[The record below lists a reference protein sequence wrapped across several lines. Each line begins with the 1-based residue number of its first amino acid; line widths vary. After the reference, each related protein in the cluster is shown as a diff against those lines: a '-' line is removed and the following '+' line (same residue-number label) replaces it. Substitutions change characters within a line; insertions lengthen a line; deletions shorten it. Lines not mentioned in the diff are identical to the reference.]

1 MNRTKYY
8 SRNEKETN
16 YGMFLAYLTLF
27 TALTISGVAI
37 FYSVSGLAAIFSA
50 AVIPIIIMGGVLEV
64 SKLVTAV
71 WLHRYWRIA
80 TWWLKAYLSIAV
92 LVLMLITSIGIF
104 GFLSKAHDTASG
116 NATEAIATVQ
126 RIDGQIAREENRIEI
141 LEDRI
146 NGLQSGDGFDVS
158 SSITQ
163 QQEIINGARG
173 AVQADI
179 DYNQTQITAIN
190 ERLDRDLQALE
201 TSLTADIKVQT
212 DKLIPLDEL
221 VASYRDEEDS
231 GFINRTDN
239 RGEAE
244 RVLQEQKPERDA
256 IAAEITRLRDSARDR
271 EAELRREASVAV
283 REAQGN
289 INDYRAQTQS
299 TVDAATAEINRLR
312 EQSNSSQD
320 DDLAQ
325 IDEWNLIIDG
335 IYTTIDELKGEK
347 FESEQAVRLVESEVG
362 PIRYIAEFFTGTE
375 DADASL
381 LETAVSWLIMVII
394 FVFDPL
400 AVLLLIASQ
409 YTFEQRRKERFPEGE
424 PELKKPE
431 PKPDPEPKP
440 EPDPE
445 PVHEGYDSQP
455 FGEEYPYLN
464 FKEIEPSIDEVR
476 SAFEDWEKEQQRL
489 VEARDSAEQDHVV
502 EHVSEPVPEPTLE
515 EAKQALESWKDS
527 LPEIPPIVQESV
539 ELVEEVAQESVE
551 EGTVDTEI
559 TEISADSTE
568 IITSGVTVERTVV
581 PEGDYMLDTEG
592 RSIHKDALKSL
603 HPELFL
609 QTGNETKSD
618 TSFGIAFPKLA
629 TKGDIFVRVDA
640 NPNRVYKFEGTQW
653 LEIQKGQSDSYLY
666 NEEYIKHLVSRIET
680 GEYDVDLLSDPEKVQ
695 IEAYLNSSK

>member
-1 MNRTKYY
+1 MNRAKYY
-8 SRNEKETN
+8 DESINAKEPKN
-16 YGMFLAYLTLF
+16 MKANLFIAWLTLL

-37 FYSVSGLAAIFSA
+37 YYSVSGLAAIFSA

-71 WLHRYWRIA
+71 WLHRFWGIA
-80 TWWLKAYLSIAV
+80 TWWLKTYLSIAV
-92 LVLMLITSIGIF
+92 VVLMLITSIGIF

-116 NATEAIATVQ
+116 NATEAIATVT

-158 SSITQ
+158 SSISQ
-163 QQEIINGARG
+163 QQEIISGARG

-190 ERLDRDLQALE
+190 ERLDRDLEALE
-201 TSLTADIKVQT
+201 TSLTADIQVQT
-212 DKLIPLDEL
+212 DKLVPLDDL

-256 IAAEITRLRDSARDR
+256 IAAEITRLRDSTRDR

-289 INDYRAQTQS
+289 INDYRAQTQE

-320 DDLAQ
+320 DDLEQ
-325 IDEWNLIIDG
+325 IDEWNL
-335 IYTTIDELKGEK
+335 TIDDIYNTIDSLRDEK

-362 PIRYIAEFFTGTE
+362 PIRYIAEFFTGTD

-409 YTFEQRRKERFPEGE
+409 YTFEQRRKENPSLEKSEIDDG
-424 PELKKPE
+424 PE
-431 PKPDPEPKP
+431 PLQESVINQ
-440 EPDPE
+440 E
-445 PVHEGYDSQP
+445 
-455 FGEEYPYLN
+455 
-464 FKEIEPSIDEVR
+464 
-476 SAFEDWEKEQQRL
+476 
-489 VEARDSAEQDHVV
+489 
-502 EHVSEPVPEPTLE
+502 LE
-515 EAKQALESWKDS
+515 EAVEHFARPELDFTALETRIKLAKKSIKDWEDS
-527 LPEIPPIVQESV
+527 QQEIFEVAEEVEPEPE
-539 ELVEEVAQESVE
+539 VEEVETEFKEYEGNKVE
-551 EGTVDTEI
+551 EETPEPEDIET
-559 TEISADSTE
+559 T
-568 IITSGVTVERTVV
+568 GVTIEQVKSEAD
-581 PEGDYMLDTEG
+581 ESDYMLDPEG

-609 QTGNETKSD
+609 QTDNSNASS
-618 TSFGIAFPKLA
+618 TSFGESFPTVA
-629 TKGDIFVRVDA
+629 MKGDTFVRVDQM
-640 NPNRVYKFEGTQW
+640 PNRVYKFEGKAW
-653 LEIQKGQSDSYLY
+653 IEIQKEGTDTYLY
-666 NEEYIKHLVSRIET
+666 NEEYINHLVEKIQT
-680 GEYDVDLLSDPEKVQ
+680 GEYDVDLLSDSERQQ
-695 IEAYLNSSK
+695 IEIYLQNDKKG